1 MRSGLS
7 KNLTG
12 AFHPLT
18 LLFVTIIG
26 RRSMKKKKP
35 ILTLDQQKRVREA
48 IRVTKIKGT
57 LTGDKPPVT
66 LPKLKFMEKK
76 DDSFT

>member
-1 MRSGLS
+1 
-7 KNLTG
+7 
-12 AFHPLT
+12 
-18 LLFVTIIG
+18 
-26 RRSMKKKKP
+26 MKKKKP